1 MVLRPRYGL
10 RASRVLV
17 SEMVI
22 TVPGVRSRS
31 TVVVVPTIGMR
42 ESPRSVS
49 IGVAG
54 RLGLVWST
62 QGAAGGLED
71 QRPDEQQNS

>member
-1 MVLRPRYGL
+1 MVLLTRHGI
-10 RASRVLV
+10 RAARAVV
-17 SEMVI
+17 SDIVV

-31 TVVVVPTIGMR
+31 TVVGVPTIGMR

-71 QRPDEQQNS
+71 QRPDEQHNS